1 MKLYD
6 FQLAPNPRR
15 VRIFAAE
22 KGLNLETQQVNLR
35 EGEQLQEAYLARN
48 PRGMVPWLE
57 LDDGSGIGEV
67 IGIWRYLEE
76 IQPEPSL
83 LGNAP
88 ESAGRTIMWCTI
100 AENEGFTP
108 LLDAVH
114 NEAPNFAGR
123 AAGGLEKV
131 EQIPEL
137 GPRGR
142 SRLGHFYK
150 MLDGELAGRPYVA
163 GEAYSAA
170 DITTLVT
177 IDFAAARLEVTVPDD
192 HANLK
197 RWYDEV
203 SNRPSA
209 QA

>member
-22 KGLNLETQQVNLR
+22 KGLTLETQQVNLR
-35 EGEQLQEAYLARN
+35 EGEQLQAAFLARN

-57 LDDGSGIGEV
+57 LDNGGGIGEV

-76 IQPEPSL
+76 IQPAPSL
-83 LGNAP
+83 LGDTP
-88 ESAGRTIMWCTI
+88 ESAGRTIMWCSV
-100 AENEGFTP
+100 AENEGFNP

-142 SRLGHFYK
+142 IRLGHFYE

-203 SNRPSA
+203 SSRPSA
-209 QA
+209 RA